1 MVNAATPCAAGAV
14 PCWLAPYASGE
25 KQGWAQAVMAY
36 ADYYCVDG
44 SADDDPAVEER
55 LIMHRPAMVGYASR
69 TGTRRNLEA
78 LAHAGWRLLVSAK
91 GEHRTEGMRY
101 AIDNGAWTAY
111 QRGEPFDEAAFLAV
125 VDKLGERA
133 DWIVLPDIVQG
144 GLASLEFSLRW
155 MERLRGMPSQ
165 LLIAVQNGMQL
176 EDVAPYLSPVVGI
189 FIGGSTDWKESTA
202 EAWGLL
208 ARRRNCHLHVGR
220 VNSARRIRICAAAG
234 ADSFDGSGPS
244 RFSNALPRLDRAT
257 RQPDLFA
264 AADQSLEEAQ
274 AASFGMTL

>member
-1 MVNAATPCAAGAV
+1 MSVSEVSTGHTVPRWLSSYAGGDR
-14 PCWLAPYASGE
+14 SG
-25 KQGWAQAVMAY
+25 WSQAVMAY

-44 SADDDPAVEER
+44 SADDDPEIEER
-55 LIMHRPAMVGYASR
+55 LSMQRPPMVGYASR
-69 TGTRRNLEA
+69 TGTRRNLHA
-78 LAHAGWRLLVSAK
+78 LAQADWRLLVSAK
-91 GEHRTEGMRY
+91 GAHRTEGMRY

-111 QRGEPFDEAAFLAV
+111 QRNEPFDEGAFLSV

-144 GLASLEFSLRW
+144 GPASLDFTLRW
-155 MERLRGMPSQ
+155 KERLRGIPTQ

-176 EDVAPYLSPVVGI
+176 EDVAPLLSPVVGI
-189 FIGGSTDWKESTA
+189 FIGGSTEWKEATA
-202 EAWGLL
+202 QAWGLL

-234 ADSFDGSGPS
+234 ASSFDGSGPS
-244 RFSNALPRLDRAT
+244 RYCSVLPGLDRAT

-264 AADQSLEEAQ
+264 ATDQSLRAAQ
-274 AASFGMTL
+274 AASLGLTL

>member
-1 MVNAATPCAAGAV
+1 
-14 PCWLAPYASGE
+14 
-25 KQGWAQAVMAY
+25 MAY

-44 SADDDPAVEER
+44 SADDQPAIDER
-55 LIMHRPAMVGYASR
+55 LIMHRPPMVGYASR

-78 LAHAGWRLLVSAK
+78 LADADWRLLVSAK
-91 GEHRTEGMRY
+91 GEHRPEGMRY

-111 QRGEPFDEAAFLAV
+111 QRGEPFDESAFLAV
-125 VDKLGERA
+125 IEKLGEGA

-144 GLASLEFSLRW
+144 GLASLEYSLRW
-155 MERLRGMPSQ
+155 KERLRGMPSQ
-165 LLIAVQNGMQL
+165 LLIAVQDGMQL
-176 EDVAPYLSPVVGI
+176 DDVARFLSPVVGI
-189 FIGGSTDWKESTA
+189 FIGGSTAWKEATA

-244 RFSNALPRLDRAT
+244 RYSNALPRLDRAT

-264 AADQSLEEAQ
+264 AADQSLADAQ
-274 AASFGMTL
+274 AASMDLML

>member
-1 MVNAATPCAAGAV
+1 MSATLIEPS
-14 PCWLAPYASGE
+14 WLASYATGQ
-25 KQGWAQAVMAY
+25 KQGWSQAVMAY

-44 SADDDPAVEER
+44 SADDEPADIEER
-55 LIMHRPAMVGYASR
+55 LIMHRAPMVGYASR

-78 LAHAGWRLLVSAK
+78 LADADWRLLVSAK

-111 QRGEPFDEAAFLAV
+111 QRGEPFDEPAFLDV
-125 VDKLGERA
+125 VEKLGERA

-155 MERLRGMPSQ
+155 KERLSGIPSQ
-165 LLIAVQNGMQL
+165 VLIAVQNGMQL

-189 FIGGSTDWKESTA
+189 FIGGSTEWKEETA
-202 EAWGLL
+202 AAWGLL

-234 ADSFDGSGPS
+234 ANSFDGSGPS
-244 RFSNALPRLDRAT
+244 RFSKALPRLDRAT

-264 AADQSLEEAQ
+264 AAGQSLEDAR
-274 AASFGMTL
+274 AASLNLTL